1 MLQQALVQM
10 CGASYSYSNSDLGG
24 SAALNK
30 QWVNFE
36 IANENYCLM
45 VDDIQEIL
53 NYEPPTPVP
62 GAVDEVMGILNVR
75 GEIVTVI
82 SGRQLLDLGQKEPNE
97 SWRIIT
103 MQSHGV
109 YYGLIVDAVNE
120 MIDIN
125 MDYLETAPNTGNA
138 SSNELI
144 MGTYHHKERLII
156 ALDLSKYVEFA

>member
-1 MLQQALVQM
+1 M
-10 CGASYSYSNSDLGG
+10 
-24 SAALNK
+24 NK

-36 IANENYCLM
+36 IAGEDYCLM

-53 NYEPPTPVP
+53 NYEAPTPVP
-62 GAVDEVMGILNVR
+62 GAVDEVTGILNVR

-97 SWRIIT
+97 TWRIIT

-120 MIDIN
+120 MIEIN
-125 MDYLETAPNTGNA
+125 MDFLETAPNTGNA

-156 ALDLSKYVEFA
+156 ALDLSKYVEYA

>member
-1 MLQQALVQM
+1 M
-10 CGASYSYSNSDLGG
+10 NT
-24 SAALNK
+24 

-36 IANENYCLM
+36 IAGEDYCLT

-53 NYEPPTPVP
+53 NYEAPTPVP
-62 GAVDEVMGILNVR
+62 GAVDEVTGILNVR
-75 GEIVTVI
+75 GEVVTVL
-82 SGRQLLDLGQKEPNE
+82 SGRRLLDLPLAEPKE

-125 MDYLETAPNTGNA
+125 LDKLETAPHTG
-138 SSNELI
+138 SISTSELI
-144 MGTYHHKERLII
+144 LGTYHHKDRLII
-156 ALDLSKYVEFA
+156 ALDLGKYVEYA